1 MEDFNVVFFGG
12 SITNGAGASNYKN
25 SYVHIVGEYL
35 KNLYKNKR
43 VNIMNSGI
51 SGTGSAFGLFRLKKD
66 VVVKKPNLVF
76 IEFAVNDRIES
87 SNYAAVTMEGILSQ
101 LSRLEPRP
109 AVALLIAPTGLADA
123 CGSVHKHISYYY
135 GVPVID
141 IQDYVFK
148 HIGMDEYTWKD
159 ISIDNLHP
167 NDRGHNIYAECI
179 VDAIKK
185 NLDVISVK
193 PLCRINTITGYSF
206 KNPDIVSYE
215 KAEFYGHWREEQTNM
230 PQMKIAAVS
239 DSVGDFIEFKFNGRC
254 IAITTL
260 FSDENGGA
268 DINIDGINYFLDLYR
283 NSKPSF
289 LMAINIFNLSDGCH
303 DMTIKVSSR
312 KNRNSRGNKVVVG
325 GFLIDD

>member
-1 MEDFNVVFFGG
+1 MEDFNVVFLGG
-12 SITNGAGASNYKN
+12 SITNGAGASTYEN

-35 KNLYKNKR
+35 KNLYKNRK
-43 VNIMNSGI
+43 VNIINSGVN
-51 SGTGSAFGLFRLKKD
+51 GTGSAFGLFRLKKD
-66 VVVKKPNLVF
+66 VIDKKPDLVF

-101 LSRLEPRP
+101 LSRLEPEP
-109 AVALLIAPTGLADA
+109 AVVLLVTPTGLADA
-123 CGSVHKHISYYY
+123 CGSVHKRISYYY

-167 NDRGHNIYAECI
+167 NNRGHNIYAECI

-185 NLDVISVK
+185 NLDIINVK
-193 PLCRINTITGYSF
+193 PLYRIDTIMGCSFRNT
-206 KNPDIVSYE
+206 DIVSYE
-215 KAEFYGHWREEQTNM
+215 KAEFYGHWREEQIDM

-239 DSVGDFIEFKFNGRC
+239 DAVGDFMEFKFKGRC

-260 FSDENGGA
+260 LSDENGGA
-268 DINIDGINYFLDLYR
+268 DINIDGVNYFLDLYR

-289 LMAINIFNLSDGCH
+289 MMAINIFNLSDDYH
-303 DMTIKVSSR
+303 DMIIKVSNR
-312 KNRNSRGNKVVVG
+312 KNRNSKGNKVVVG
-325 GFLIDD
+325 GFLTDN